1 MEPYEN
7 YIKSPGNKYQITI
20 RFEMDED
27 FMTYVP
33 SHRVF
38 INSLIDKGVIDY
50 YSVSMETMRCWM
62 VMNAVNK
69 KAVEDYLSQS
79 PLFKYWTFE
88 IDELFVYDGQTYRL
102 PAVQL
107 N

>member
-1 MEPYEN
+1 MEPGEN
-7 YIKSPGNKYQITI
+7 YIDSELNKYQVTI
-20 RFEMDED
+20 SFEMDEH
-27 FMTYVP
+27 FMSYVP
-33 SHRVF
+33 SHRVYV
-38 INSLIDKGVIDY
+38 NGLIDKGVIDY

-62 VMNAVNK
+62 VINATDK
-69 KAVEDYLSQS
+69 KAVENYLIKS